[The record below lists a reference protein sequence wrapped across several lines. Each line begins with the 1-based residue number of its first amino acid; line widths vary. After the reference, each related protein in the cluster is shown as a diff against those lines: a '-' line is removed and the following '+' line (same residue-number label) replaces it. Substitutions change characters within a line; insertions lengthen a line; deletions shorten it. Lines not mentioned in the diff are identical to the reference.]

1 MEESHDIQGIEF
13 DWFVIDQ
20 RGCVAL
26 FATAG
31 NGPVP
36 ASVLAS
42 SGAHS
47 AIGDSI
53 TVSGFGSPDVWQS
66 YAHAG
71 LYAFDWSGSHSSYI
85 RVAEPAGGIEFNQ
98 THAVAA
104 IPGVPRLPLSFS
116 AVTAISPWWQD
127 GT

>member
-1 MEESHDIQGIEF
+1 MEDPHDIQGIEF
-13 DWFVIDQ
+13 DWFAVD
-20 RGCVAL
+20 RSGCVAL

-36 ASVLAS
+36 ASVLVS
-42 SGAHS
+42 SDAHC

-53 TVSGFGSPDVWQS
+53 TVFGFGSPEVWQS

-71 LYAFDWSGSHSSYI
+71 LYAFDWSNSQSSYI
-85 RVAEPAGGIEFNQ
+85 RVAEPTEGVEFNQ
-98 THAVAA
+98 ANAVAA
-104 IPGVPRLPLSFS
+104 IPGLPRLPLPFS
-116 AVTAISPWWQD
+116 AVAAISPWWQN